1 MAQNSKKTDL
11 FTGFNFF
18 NTDFS
23 SFFPSADL
31 NEMMS
36 SSMKMMEDAT
46 KISQEF
52 MAKSLNP
59 SEFFTFFE
67 NSAGIMTSYS
77 DYIEMFGFISKDE
90 YDQLIE
96 KYNELQKEI
105 TNKKRQVTQKDNKIK
120 DHEKKITTLEKK
132 VEASDKKIKDLENE
146 LAAEKINKTTNSQGN
161 SSKTKAS

>member
-11 FTGFNFF
+11 FSGFNFF

-23 SFFPSADL
+23 NFFPSADL

-59 SEFFTFFE
+59 SEFFNFFG
-67 NSAGIMTSYS
+67 NSAGLMTSSYS
-77 DYIEMFGFISKDE
+77 DYIEMFGFISKDS

-105 TNKKRQVTQKDNKIK
+105 SNKKRQVTQKDNKIK
-120 DHEKKITTLEKK
+120 DQEKKITTLEKK
-132 VEASDKKIKDLENE
+132 VEASDNKIKDLEND
-146 LAAEKINKTTNSQGN
+146 LAAEKINKTTSQGN
-161 SSKTKAS
+161 SSKTKVS